1 MKLSKHISENGKIVV
16 NLSGELDAY
25 GARAVRG
32 TFESLAEMEES
43 RNVSINMNGV
53 DFIDSSGIGEI
64 IFLYKGLKGVNRNL
78 ELIGVRGKV
87 WEVLELLK
95 IHQAIPVSMFGGD

>member
-1 MKLSKHISENGKIVV
+1 MKSSKHIGENGKVIVT
-16 NLSGELDAY
+16 LRGEFDAY

-32 TFESLAEMEES
+32 VFEDLVEIEDS

-64 IFLYKGLKGVNRNL
+64 VFLYRRLKGVNRNL
-78 ELIGVRGKV
+78 ELVGVQGKV